1 MPEEAKRVV
10 QRKLAKEFS
19 RVPIKRDFNKYAV
32 IRKDKDG
39 SISEQIISNFVINIK
54 ASFYT
59 EEGIIRHVELVNEF
73 GEKSNTFPME
83 AGVMAGV
90 NEFKSSLQ

>member
-1 MPEEAKRVV
+1 M
-10 QRKLAKEFS
+10 
-19 RVPIKRDFNKYAV
+19 
-32 IRKDKDG
+32 
-39 SISEQIISNFVINIK
+39 INIK

-90 NEFKSSLQ
+90 NEFKKFCFNKGNYVFEGSVQDLNNVWKYEFPEIPAK